1 MTEEQFKEITTKL
14 SVIVFYAILITFIL
28 LGNFLIIGIH
38 QNEQINLL
46 QGIATSVAPS
56 K

>member
-14 SVIVFYAILITFIL
+14 NVIVFYAILITFIL
-28 LGNFLIIGIH
+28 IGNFLIIGVH
-38 QNEQINLL
+38 QNEQITLL
-46 QGIATSVAPS
+46 QQIATSVSPS